1 MEKIIIKLFIRFR
14 LHDLFPKIAS
24 FLARGRMDPFF
35 FIIGFQ
41 KSGTTTLY
49 EQIME
54 LPIFKKGIA
63 KEVSEMSKKTPNKSH
78 FKLFFPKKNG
88 KFKTGN
94 ACHLDIYSPF
104 GALNIK
110 EHFPQSKLIVIMRN
124 PTERA
129 YSHFLM
135 DKKFG
140 WIGEKVSFDDYIDFE
155 LKILEK
161 IDAENIFDLHN
172 NTKWLNFPFGM
183 PVGKGIY
190 YTYIK
195 NLIDNNINFL
205 PICLENYNQ
214 NFEIEF
220 NKLISYLEVDNI
232 DISKI
237 EIKYSNKSKIESQM
251 TDYSRGRLKEFYE
264 IYNDKLFDLL
274 GVEYPWN

>member
-1 MEKIIIKLFIRFR
+1 MESLINKIFLRFS
-14 LHDLFPKIAS
+14 LHNSFPNVAS
-24 FLARGRMDPFF
+24 FLAKRRMDPFF

-54 LPIFKKGIA
+54 HPLFEKGIA
-63 KEVSEMSKKTPNKSH
+63 KEVPEMSKKLPNKSY
-78 FKLFFPKKNG
+78 FKLFFPKKNKG
-88 KFKTGN
+88 FKTGN
-94 ACHLDIYSPF
+94 ACHLDIYSPY

-110 EHFPQSKLIVIMRN
+110 KHFPHSKLLVIMRN

-161 IDAENIFDLHN
+161 IDKEDIVDLYG

-195 NLIDNNINFL
+195 NLVDNEIEFL
-205 PICLENYNQ
+205 PICMENYSQ
-214 NFEIEF
+214 NFEFEY
-220 NKLISYLEVDNI
+220 NKIINYLEIDDVDV
-232 DISKI
+232 SKI
-237 EIKYSNKSKIESQM
+237 KIKHSNKRNSDSPMSE
-251 TDYSRGRLKEFYE
+251 YSRNNLDAFYFR
-264 IYNDKLFDLL
+264 YNEKLFDLL
-274 GVEYPWN
+274 GDEYPW